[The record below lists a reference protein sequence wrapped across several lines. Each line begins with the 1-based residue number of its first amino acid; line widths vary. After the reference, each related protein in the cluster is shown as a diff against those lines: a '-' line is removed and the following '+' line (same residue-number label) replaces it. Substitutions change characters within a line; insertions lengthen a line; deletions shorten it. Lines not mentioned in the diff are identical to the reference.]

1 MKAVTITGE
10 AVKRFQNDP
19 PSVKSGNSL
28 GFFVWPFIKAEI
40 ASTELMMT
48 NSTARRNDMA
58 ELNTSL
64 STRLHKTNGSKM
76 KMLVNN
82 RAKILVFHQ

>member
-19 PSVKSGNSL
+19 PLVKSGNSL
-28 GFFVWPFIKAEI
+28 GLFVCPLISAVI
-40 ASTELMMT
+40 AKTELMTT

-58 ELNTSL
+58 ELNASV
-64 STRLHKTNGSKM
+64 STRLHKTNGSK
-76 KMLVNN
+76 K
-82 RAKILVFHQ
+82 KT